1 MNDKNRFKIYDNF
14 PALSP
19 DETEIVLT
27 RFTNERE
34 WQIYSDNPTYA
45 RKYDA
50 LLDTTKPTSK
60 GYRDGALVMIDG
72 YLDSDLCTVS
82 VSKKH
87 QYTEEQRLK
96 VTADMND
103 EIGTLNFEG
112 AHIDVHVIDG
122 KLLFNGKGVAETL
135 GYSEPLKALHDHV
148 AMEYEW
154 ATPGGIWLYHLID
167 EEGLDSLI
175 ANANQSE
182 RRRKFKNWI
191 EWEIFPAIRINSSAE
206 EKMSKEDYI
215 GLAWVSTGSDIV
227 RHLCEFPPFELA
239 VAKDVK
245 VVIDGLNGQEIGKV
259 IDCRTVAKDY
269 DGYYANMIMNDAK
282 PYGKI
287 IGTVNEFEGA

>member
-27 RFTNERE
+27 KFTNERE
-34 WQIYSDNPTYA
+34 WRIYSDNPTYA

-50 LLDTTKPTSK
+50 LLDTTKPTAK

-87 QYTEEQRLK
+87 QYTEEQRSK

-112 AHIDVHVIDG
+112 ARIDVHVIDG
-122 KLLFNGKGVAETL
+122 KLLFNGKGVAEAL
-135 GYSEPLKALHDHV
+135 GYSDPLKALHDHV
-148 AMEYEW
+148 VMEYEW
-154 ATPGGIWLYHLID
+154 VTPGGIWLYHLID

-175 ANANQSE
+175 AKANPSE
-182 RRRKFKNWI
+182 RRNEFKNWI
-191 EWEIFPAIRINSSAE
+191 EQNVFSRIKINGSGTV
-206 EKMSKEDYI
+206 SKENYI
-215 GLAWVSTGSDIV
+215 GLADVKTGDSIENAV
-227 RHLCEFPPFELA
+227 CEFPPFELA
-239 VAKDVK
+239 VAKDAK
-245 VVIDGLNGQEIGKV
+245 VVVDGLNGLEIGKV
-259 IDCRTVAKDY
+259 VDCHTVAKNSAEY
-269 DGYYANMIMNDAK
+269 HMIMDDAK
-282 PYGKI
+282 LYGKI